1 MAYQIIVH
9 YPNGQQLNFKF
20 EQDTVYFGRL
30 EGNDIRL
37 AHSYVSG
44 RHFMVQQRGS
54 SFYVSDVG
62 STNGTL
68 VNGQQIEAQTPQ
80 PLGLGDVI
88 QVGPLEI
95 RVEPIVEATVIE
107 KTPSRLFNAPAPAA
121 MAGHQAASA
130 EPSAAAGRP
139 GRAASAAAADAP
151 PTPSAISAR
160 TQFEDVPPDAPSP
173 MWKIQTGIFR
183 AQGDVVRLDDQAVPA
198 PRGELVSAGA
208 RPDFAQ
214 SLHLGAAMIDSEPGL
229 PAASLRST
237 TSGPLLQAFGL
248 ALLACCLALLVAIVL
263 L

>member
-54 SFYVSDVG
+54 SFFVSDVG

-68 VNGQQIEAQTPQ
+68 VNGQLIEAQTPQ

-107 KTPSRLFNAPAPAA
+107 KTPSRLMPTTGAA
-121 MAGHQAASA
+121 A
-130 EPSAAAGRP
+130 AAAGPRP
-139 GRAASAAAADAP
+139 GGPAP
-151 PTPSAISAR
+151 IPPSPSTPSGIAAR

-173 MWKIQTGIFR
+173 MWKIQTGMFR
-183 AQGDVVRLDDQAVPA
+183 AQGDVVRVDDQAVPA
-198 PRGELVSAGA
+198 PRGEMVAAGP
-208 RPDFAQ
+208 RPD
-214 SLHLGAAMIDSEPGL
+214 LERLLRAAPALEVEPGL

-237 TSGPLLQAFGL
+237 ASGPLLQAFGL
-248 ALLACCLALLVAIVL
+248 ALVACCLALLIAVIL